1 VGVTTNTISDLTSTE
16 ALNVYNAALKL
27 DTLIVGTEITS
38 LIRYKVDNVLN
49 DSSFAAVYQGKI
61 YVWTGAFPKTIAS
74 ANPTM
79 EANFVYWS
87 GNKSLKSETDNAVAL
102 ANTGIA
108 NAATAQSTANTNAS
122 NISALTTRVT
132 TAEGTIGTQGTRLT
146 TAEGTITSQGTRLTT
161 AEGNITTNTT
171 NIGTNTTNI
180 SNLTTRTTA
189 VENIL
194 TNGKFAYRG
203 MYNSATGSTTGS
215 SLVYTFAAE
224 SLWLADASYNMLGL
238 RSVSLTVDASVSG
251 AGGLDT
257 GTVATTTWYYLWIIY
272 NPTTAITKGLFSL
285 SNTAPTLPSGYTYY
299 ARVGAIYTTT
309 ATAFRQITKRNN
321 RVLYSTGVNV
331 LTSGTAT
338 TATSIS
344 LAAAIPTDGSRCFFN
359 IQQNNTGNY
368 SSTLLGAAGGP
379 IYAFCSSSATLIGA
393 AAMWAE
399 IVLSQTAY
407 YYNSSAS
414 GSTTMT
420 VWGYEGAI

>member
-1 VGVTTNTISDLTSTE
+1 
-16 ALNVYNAALKL
+16 
-27 DTLIVGTEITS
+27 
-38 LIRYKVDNVLN
+38 
-49 DSSFAAVYQGKI
+49 
-61 YVWTGAFPKTIAS
+61 
-74 ANPTM
+74 
-79 EANFVYWS
+79 
-87 GNKSLKSETDNAVAL
+87 
-102 ANTGIA
+102 
-108 NAATAQSTANTNAS
+108 
-122 NISALTTRVT
+122 
-132 TAEGTIGTQGTRLT
+132 
-146 TAEGTITSQGTRLTT
+146 
-161 AEGNITTNTT
+161 
-171 NIGTNTTNI
+171 
-180 SNLTTRTTA
+180 
-189 VENIL
+189 
-194 TNGKFAYRG
+194 

-321 RVLYSTGVNV
+321 RVLYSTGVAV
-331 LTSGTAT
+331 LTAGTAT